1 MFTSSF
7 SANALLAKA
16 KAMYG
21 KALKTTDYANMLNC
35 HSVSEIAAYLKNNTA
50 YNDVLNDINVAT
62 INRGHLEMLL
72 RRKVFNDYA
81 SLTRFDKSIDLKMTD
96 YLIQRTIIELII
108 SSLRSISVGRGGEFF
123 FTFPMDVLSHTGLD
137 FAQLIRCK
145 NYDDF
150 LSAVRNT
157 DFYKI
162 LTRFRPK
169 ENEKI
174 RLTEIETALYTKLVN
189 TAYDIIS
196 NAHGSARDQLKSLF
210 DTRFD
215 AQNVTR
221 ILRLK
226 RFFSESPD
234 SIRKNLLPYS
244 HSINKKIIE
253 KMIEAPDADSVVKIF
268 ASTKIGRMIPESQ
281 RTFTHDLHH
290 RAPFAAAQRLMH
302 YSVHPSVVLL
312 SYIFLTDIELDDII
326 NIIEGIRYRLRP
338 DEIKPMLVLAN
349 Y

>member
-16 KAMYG
+16 KAKYG
-21 KALKTTDYANMLNC
+21 KALKTSDYANMLNC

-50 YNDVLNDINVAT
+50 YYDVLNNINVAT

-81 SLTRFDKSIDLKMTD
+81 SLTGFDKTIGFKVTD
-96 YLIQRTIIELII
+96 YLIQRTIIELIV
-108 SSLRSISVGRGGEFF
+108 SCLRSICAGRVGEFF
-123 FTFPMDVLSHTGLD
+123 FDFPMYVMAHTGLD
-137 FAQLIRCK
+137 FEQLSRCE
-145 NYDDF
+145 NYDEF
-150 LSAVRNT
+150 LKAARNT
-157 DFYKI
+157 GFFKLLAQY
-162 LTRFRPK
+162 RPK
-169 ENEKI
+169 EDGRI
-174 RLTEIETALYTKLVN
+174 RLTEIETALYTKLVQ
-189 TAYDIIS
+189 TAYGIIS
-196 NAHGSARDQLKSLF
+196 NAHGSARRQLKSLF
-210 DTRFD
+210 ETRFD

-226 RFFSESPD
+226 RFFNASPE
-234 SIRKNLLPYS
+234 SIRKNLLPYG
-244 HSINKKIIE
+244 HSIHKKTIE
-253 KMIEAPDADSVVKIF
+253 QMIEAPDADTVVKIF
-268 ASTKIGRMIPESQ
+268 LSTKVGRMIPESQ
-281 RTFTHDLHH
+281 RIYTHDLHH
-290 RAPFAAAQRLMH
+290 RAPYAAARRLMH
-302 YSVHPSVVLL
+302 CSIHPTVVLL